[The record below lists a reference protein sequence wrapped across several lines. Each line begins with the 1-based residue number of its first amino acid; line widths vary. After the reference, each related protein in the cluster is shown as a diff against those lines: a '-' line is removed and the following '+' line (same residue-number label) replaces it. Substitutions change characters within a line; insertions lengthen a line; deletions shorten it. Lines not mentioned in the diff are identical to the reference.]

1 MYVPCTLLRCL
12 LVSCQVPGGVALAI
26 DELRGLRLLLTL
38 SYFPGSC
45 SRKDELR
52 LLLGSPSLPGLRVTG
67 GTWLMGGR

>member
-1 MYVPCTLLRCL
+1 MS
-12 LVSCQVPGGVALAI
+12 VSFLPGGVALAI

-52 LLLGSPSLPGLRVTG
+52 LLLGSPSLVPARVTG